1 MEWKS
6 DLNTSYGENLSLS
19 HYIIHIRA
27 RTDTQTTHFF
37 ADNFEEKFG
46 VDLMLRYDER
56 DLARGRVFENVILG
70 QIS

>member
-1 MEWKS
+1 MKWKS
-6 DLNTSYGENLSLS
+6 NLNNSYGENLSLS

-27 RTDTQTTHFF
+27 KTDSQATYSI
-37 ADNFEEKFG
+37 AYNFEEKFG